1 MSLSLKQLEAF
12 VLAADLGS
20 FSKAANRLNTT
31 QPNISLRIASLETT
45 LDTVL
50 MERDAGSVRLTT
62 RGRDLLVYARRVL
75 RATEDLKIAS
85 ANAASLEGVLR
96 LGVTE
101 MIVHT
106 WLSDFLQRLTET
118 FPSIAVELTVDLSVT
133 LDKELADRTLDLAFQ
148 SGPFDHVASGNE
160 DLGTYPLT
168 WVASPAVAEKFSGS
182 VGLEELLAFPILTHA
197 KNTRPFAEVDAHLR
211 QASGVIPHLVPSNN
225 LSACLHMTAKG
236 MGIATL
242 LKAMVIEDLKSGRLV
257 EVDYPW
263 KPKPLTFCARYDAER
278 APKFVSVAA
287 TLAREVAG
295 AFSGLSDG

>member
-12 VLAADLGS
+12 VTAADLGG
-20 FSKAANRLNTT
+20 FSKAAARLNTT

-75 RATEDLKIAS
+75 RATEELKIAS

-101 MIVHT
+101 MVVHT
-106 WLSDFLQRLTET
+106 WLSDFLERLTET
-118 FPSIAVELTVDLSVT
+118 FPSIAVELRVDLSVT

-148 SGPFDHVASGNE
+148 SGPFEHPASGIE

-168 WVASPAVAEKFSGS
+168 WVASPALAEKFVGP
-182 VGLEELLAFPILTHA
+182 VGLEELSKFPILTHA
-197 KNTRPFAEVDAHLR
+197 KNTRPFSEVDAHLR
-211 QASGVIPHLVPSNN
+211 EAGRARPHLVPSNN
-225 LSACLHMTAKG
+225 LSACLHMTTKG

-242 LKAMVIEDLKSGRLV
+242 LQAMVSEDLKAGRLV
-257 EVDYPW
+257 EIDYPW
-263 KPKPLTFCARYDAER
+263 KPEPLSFFARYDAER
-278 APKFVSVAA
+278 APKFVVVAA
-287 TLAREVAG
+287 NLARDVAA
-295 AFSGLSDG
+295 AFALPS